1 MDGDL
6 HRRLIE
12 EILRARERV
21 YHIGAPTPLQRAEI
35 PGVDAEVHLKR
46 EDLSPI
52 HAYKWRGAYSCM
64 SMLPDA
70 ARARPVIASSAGNHA
85 QGVALAAR
93 RLDLRARIFMPLSTP
108 EMKRLS
114 VARHG
119 GDAVEIVLTGDSFNE
134 AAAAAEAEAA
144 TTGGAF
150 IHPYDD
156 LYTIAGQ
163 ATIADEIVLS
173 GAGPFD
179 IAFIQIGGG
188 GMAAGVS
195 SWLKLHYPGIR
206 IIGVEAEGQ
215 ASMKASLAAGAPV
228 SLEVVDRFC
237 DGTAVRR
244 PGDLCFAICRD
255 TLDEVITVSNDAVS
269 AAMETTWRIGR
280 YIPEPSGALG
290 LAGLMAYADNNPDA
304 VHGQRLLGLICG
316 ANMDFSKLRLISA
329 SAAMGAH
336 RQRWL
341 RIAIDETGGSL
352 LELIETHFAGFN
364 IAAFQY
370 GKVDTARAWPVI
382 AVEGAPDALAAAIAA
397 AQAAARAA
405 GLSVEDVSG
414 EPDIRFRAIHHD
426 PGLIAHP
433 AAFQVQF
440 PERQGALRELLRAI
454 AGTANICYFNY
465 VYTGEEVGRALMAFE
480 LADDSPATRDA
491 FIARAEASGVRLD
504 PLSEAARARL
514 LQTD

>member
-1 MDGDL
+1 MDDDL
-6 HRRLIE
+6 HRRLVE

-21 YHIGAPTPLQRAEI
+21 YHVGAPTPLERVELPGIDAEI
-35 PGVDAEVHLKR
+35 HLKR

-64 SMLPDA
+64 SMLPGE

-93 RLDLRARIFMPLSTP
+93 RLGLRARIFMPLSTP
-108 EMKRLS
+108 EMKRQS

-119 GDAVEIVLTGDSFNE
+119 GEAVEIVLTGDSFNE

-144 TTGGAF
+144 RTGGAF

-215 ASMKASLAAGAPV
+215 SSMKASLAAGRPV
-228 SLEVVDRFC
+228 TLDSVDRFC

-244 PGDLCFAICRD
+244 PGNLCFEICRD

-280 YIPEPSGALG
+280 FIPEPSGALG
-290 LAGLMAYADNNPDA
+290 LAGLMAFAEARPDA
-304 VHGQRLLGLICG
+304 VRGKRLLGLICG

-329 SAAMGAH
+329 AAAMGAH

-341 RIAIDETGGSL
+341 RIGIAETGGSL
-352 LELIETHFAGFN
+352 LDLIETQFAGFN

-370 GKVDTARAWPVI
+370 GKVDAARAWPVI
-382 AVEGAPDALAAAIAA
+382 AVEGAPAALDEAVAAAV
-397 AQAAARAA
+397 AA

-414 EPDIRFRAIHHD
+414 EPDIRFRAIRYD
-426 PGLIAHP
+426 PRNIAHP

-440 PERQGALRELLRAI
+440 PERKGALRELLRAI
-454 AGTANICYFNY
+454 AGHANICYFNY

-480 LADDSPATRDA
+480 LADDNPATRDA
-491 FIARAEASGVRLD
+491 FIARAESSGVRLE
-504 PLSEAARARL
+504 PLSAAARARL
-514 LQTD
+514 LQQSETP